1 MMPHTHLQLRSA
13 QYRQT
18 HISTRFCGTIQ
29 FLWGHGIAWLAKE
42 FNFLFFDFGVLSF
55 SKQILRFLLSFLGMA
70 QQARDGVNIITFCFC
85 FLFLQN
91 FEIVCTIW
99 AHHVGFACWAHG
111 QAGIP
116 FYSPSPGET
125 RLASCAGSICML
137 NGSGCVLKAT
147 QSLFI
152 CCSLVLF
159 WVWPGN
165 PRGARIH
172 GVYFDSLFS
181 IILESGC
188 PHS

>member
-1 MMPHTHLQLRSA
+1 MMSHTHLQQRSA

-42 FNFLFFDFGVLSF
+42 FNFLFSDFGVLSF

-70 QQARDGVNIITFCFC
+70 QQVRDGVNIITFCFC
-85 FLFLQN
+85 FLFLQT

-116 FYSPSPGET
+116 FYSPPPWGDT
-125 RLASCAGSICML
+125 ASFLRWEHMYVKRKWL
-137 NGSGCVLKAT
+137 CVESYSVPFYLL
-147 QSLFI
+147 QS
-152 CCSLVLF
+152 CLVL
-159 WVWPGN
+159 GLA
-165 PRGARIH
+165 GESE
-172 GVYFDSLFS
+172 GCSDSRRL
-181 IILESGC
+181 L
-188 PHS
+188 